1 MSEVN
6 DGIKGITYDTSRF
19 EITTEVTDNRD
30 GTLTVEHSLKD
41 GQSDEITFEN
51 KYEITQGTSVVVG
64 ASKILSGADLAKG
77 QFRFELLNENG
88 DVIDVAKNDENGVVM
103 FGEIYYDAE
112 GTFEYTVR
120 EVNDGQKDITYDDK
134 IYNVS
139 VKVEDVDSVLQ
150 AFVESDDM
158 IFTNIFTGTEDK
170 GEENTPK
177 TGDDNSMAPWLLLAL
192 AAMTGTAAIVRRK
205 DHDR

>member
-1 MSEVN
+1 MP
-6 DGIKGITYDTSRF
+6 
-19 EITTEVTDNRD
+19 
-30 GTLTVEHSLKD
+30 
-41 GQSDEITFEN
+41 
-51 KYEITQGTSVVVG
+51 
-64 ASKILSGADLAKG
+64 KG

-158 IFTNIFTGTEDK
+158 IFSQYFHRNG
-170 GEENTPK
+170 
-177 TGDDNSMAPWLLLAL
+177 
-192 AAMTGTAAIVRRK
+192 R
-205 DHDR
+205 